1 MLTIMIIVNTPDT
14 TVWLMSSMLALAVA
28 SRLVKAATI
37 PGWSEPVTVMTIR
50 SLRLELATFNPPSY
64 LILVPEGTFCDGR
77 MSTALPSYSAARS
90 MP

>member
-14 TVWLMSSMLALAVA
+14 TVWLMSSMLELAVA

-50 SLRLELATFNPPSY
+50 SLLLELASSIHLLT
-64 LILVPEGTFCDGR
+64 
-77 MSTALPSYSAARS
+77 
-90 MP
+90 